1 MLKRYETE
9 LIWTL
14 YCEPVKDNH
23 GKMFAYSVKKRA
35 VDRMRNLLKDAE
47 VSERY
52 SYFIL
57 AVPVDDIP
65 LLLKLGRS

>member
-1 MLKRYETE
+1 MLKQYETE

-14 YCEPVKDNH
+14 YCEPVKDNR

-35 VDRMRNLLKDAE
+35 IDRMRHLNNVE
-47 VSERY
+47 VSEKY